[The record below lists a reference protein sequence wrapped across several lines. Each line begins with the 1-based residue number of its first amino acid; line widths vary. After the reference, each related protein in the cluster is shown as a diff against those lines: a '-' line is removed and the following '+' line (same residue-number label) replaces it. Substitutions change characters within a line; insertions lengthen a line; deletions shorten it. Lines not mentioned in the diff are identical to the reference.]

1 MMGKKVFIF
10 IVATLM
16 LVLMLGLL
24 VACSNTDTP
33 PVIDGDGT
41 GVSPAPTPTPDQGS
55 NNGGGDD
62 PVVGPGGGGTSQPV
76 EPDQNAQ
83 IESIV
88 NGEVSGVECTLEVS
102 PSTEYIDLSGS
113 ITVSEGCSWQL
124 YEDVL
129 GQVNIPTKYAA
140 NLVNGYNTYY
150 IVVTSEDGKTNRTYT
165 LNIWRNFYVDVMFV
179 SEGEVVKTITRTT
192 HTYISNDEFISV
204 SRTGYTHTGWT
215 NHTEGEDYYI
225 TGYNSSYGALSST
238 ITFDAKFSAND
249 YTITLDANG
258 GSCGKD
264 SVEVTYDSYFE
275 LPVPTRTGYT
285 FDGWEYNGTNI
296 TTTSG
301 SCITGFAYDKN
312 ITAKAKWSINSYQL
326 TVNSDGNHGSVTSSS
341 SRQYNSSVTI
351 TATPNVGYTFAGWYS
366 ENTKVSDNA
375 SYTFTMPANDVT
387 YTAIWEINAEM
398 QNFEFTSTTTTCTI
412 TGVKDTTLTS
422 ITIPD
427 SVTSIGS
434 SAFEGCSGLT
444 DVYYTGT
451 EEEWNSIAIGAYNDT
466 LTNATIHFYT
476 VVNENVVEATC
487 TTAGSYDSVTYS
499 FDGTE
504 LSRET
509 IVVFA
514 LGHDTI
520 DHEAQAPTCTEIG
533 WEAYVT
539 CSRCDYTTYAEI
551 PATGHTYSS
560 DCDTIC
566 NVCEHKRVSSVGH
579 TYGHTCDTTCNDCG
593 ATRTTSTAHS
603 DVNPADNS
611 CDKCGTKVYTLSFRL
626 SDDGQS
632 YAVTDANSNI
642 SGDIT
647 LPSTYNGKPV
657 TTIGSQ
663 AFIHCTSLTSITIP
677 DSVTTIGDYAFYGCT
692 GLTSIVIPD
701 SVIRIGESAF
711 GGCSS
716 LESLTIPFVGERAG
730 VTGSSTYQYPLGYLF
745 GTSRNTGCVA
755 TEQYYHG
762 SSTSS
767 TTSTTYYIPS
777 SLKSVTVT
785 GGYIPTGAFRN
796 CNGITNI
803 TLGDD
808 VTTIGSSAFAG
819 CKKLTSMTIPD
830 SVTTIGSSAF
840 YNCTSLTSI
849 VIPDSVTSIGEHAF
863 QSCDRLT
870 SIVIPNSVTTIGD
883 YAFSGCDSLTNI
895 TIPDSVTTI
904 GGSAFSGCD
913 SLTNITI
920 PDSVTSIEGAAFLG
934 TRLTSITIPD
944 SVTTIGYRAFYGC
957 TGLTSVTIGD
967 SVTGIGY
974 DAFWGCT
981 SLTSITVDENN
992 PNYKSIDGNLYSK
1005 DGKTLIQYAIGKTAT
1020 SFVIPDSVTT
1030 IDNYA
1035 FEDCDSL
1042 TSITIPGSVT
1052 TIGGSAFRGCSSLES
1067 LTIPFVGA
1075 KAGVTSSDNYQYPL
1089 GYLFGTSSY
1098 TGGVATR
1105 QEYYASMHS
1114 TTSTTYYIPSSLKSV
1129 TVTGGYIPTGAFY
1142 NCNNITNITLGD
1154 DVTGIGYEAF
1164 SGCTSLTS
1172 ISVDENNPNY
1182 KSIDGNLYSK
1192 DEKTLIQYAI
1202 GKTATSFV
1210 VPDSVTTIGSYAFRY
1225 CTSLTSVTFGENSK
1239 LTTIGSSA
1247 FFGFTG
1253 LTSITIP
1260 NSVTSIGSSAFAYCT
1275 SLTSVTFGENSR
1287 LTTIGSYAF
1296 RYCTSLTSITIPDS
1310 VTRIGSY
1317 AFIGCSS
1324 LESMTIPFVGAKA
1337 GVTSSDTYQYPFGYI
1352 FGTSS
1357 YTGGVA
1363 TTQEYYGSST
1373 SSTTS
1378 TTYYIPSSLKSVTVT
1393 GGYITRGAF
1402 YNCNNITIITIPDGV
1417 TSIGSSAFYNCT
1429 SLTDVYYTGDI
1440 AGWCGISFGSAN
1452 ANPMYYANNLYI
1464 DGKLVEGELVI
1475 PDSVTRIGGSAFS
1488 GCTSLTS
1495 IVIPDSVTTIGD
1507 YAFAYCTRLT
1517 SIVIPDSVI
1526 RIGES
1531 AFYKCTG
1538 LTSIVIPDSVTTIER
1553 YVFYNC
1559 DSLTSV
1565 TFEDPNGWHLTK
1577 LEGAT
1582 SGTIMTILT
1591 LTDAST
1597 NATYFK
1603 GAYYNYYWYKL

>member
-1 MMGKKVFIF
+1 MMGKKVLIF

-41 GVSPAPTPTPDQGS
+41 GVSPAPTPTPDQGG

-165 LNIWRNFYVDVMFV
+165 LNIWRNFYVDIMFV
-179 SEGEVVKTITRTT
+179 VEGEVIKTLTRTT

-275 LPVPTRTGYT
+275 LPVPTRTGHT
-285 FDGWEYNGTNI
+285 FDGWEYNGTKI

-301 SCITGFAYDKN
+301 SCTTGFAYDKN

-326 TVNSDGNHGSVTSSS
+326 TVNSDGNHGSVTSSG

-351 TATPNVGYTFAGWYS
+351 TATPNVGYTFAGWYKGG
-366 ENTKVSDNA
+366 TKVSDNA

-427 SVTSIGS
+427 SVTTIGN
-434 SAFEGCSGLT
+434 SAFYNCDSLT
-444 DVYYTGT
+444 DIYYTGT

-509 IVVFA
+509 IVVSA

-520 DHEAQAPTCTEIG
+520 NHEAQAPTCTEVG
-533 WEAYVT
+533 WEAYET
-539 CSRCDYTTYAEI
+539 CTRCDYTTYAEI

-566 NVCEHKRVSSVGH
+566 NVCEHERVSSVGH

-632 YAVTDANSNI
+632 YTITFANSSI
-642 SGDIT
+642 SGDINI
-647 LPSTYNGKPV
+647 PSTYNGKPV
-657 TTIGSQ
+657 TSIGKEV
-663 AFIHCTSLTSITIP
+663 FINCTSLTSITIP

-701 SVIRIGESAF
+701 SVIRIGSSAF

-716 LESLTIPFVGERAG
+716 LESLTIPFVGAEAG
-730 VTGSSTYQYPLGYLF
+730 VTDSSTYQYPLGRIF
-745 GTSRNTGCVA
+745 GTSRNTGGVA
-755 TEQYYHG
+755 TTQYYYG

-785 GGYIPTGAFRN
+785 GGYIPTGAFSN

-808 VTTIGSSAFAG
+808 VTGIGSSAFAG
-819 CKKLTSMTIPD
+819 CKKLTSIVIPD

-883 YAFSGCDSLTNI
+883 YAFD
-895 TIPDSVTTI
+895 
-904 GGSAFSGCD
+904 GCD

-920 PDSVTSIEGAAFLG
+920 PDSVTSISRYAFSG
-934 TRLTSITIPD
+934 CGITSIVIPD
-944 SVTTIGYRAFYGC
+944 SVTSIGEGAFAYCSSLMSITIPSSVTTIGLRAFYGC
-957 TGLTSVTIGD
+957 TSLTSVTIGD

-981 SLTSITVDENN
+981 SLTSISVDENH
-992 PNYKSIDGNLYSK
+992 PNYKSIDGNVYSK
-1005 DGKTLIQYAIGKTAT
+1005 DEKTLIQYAIGKTAT

-1035 FEDCDSL
+1035 LANCRNL
-1042 TSITIPGSVT
+1042 KSIVIPDSVT
-1052 TIGGSAFRGCSSLES
+1052 TIGSSAFRGCSSLES
-1067 LTIPFVGA
+1067 LTIPFVGNR
-1075 KAGVTSSDNYQYPL
+1075 AGVTSSDTYQYPL
-1089 GYLFGTSSY
+1089 GYLFGSWSY
-1098 TGGVATR
+1098 TGGVATT
-1105 QEYYASMHS
+1105 QEYYASLHS

-1154 DVTGIGYEAF
+1154 DVTGIGYDAF
-1164 SGCTSLTS
+1164 WGCTSLTS

-1182 KSIDGNLYSK
+1182 KSIDGNVYSK
-1192 DEKTLIQYAI
+1192 DGKTLIQY

-1210 VPDSVTTIGSYAFRY
+1210 IPD
-1225 CTSLTSVTFGENSK
+1225 
-1239 LTTIGSSA
+1239 
-1247 FFGFTG
+1247 
-1253 LTSITIP
+1253 
-1260 NSVTSIGSSAFAYCT
+1260 SVTSIGPRAFY
-1275 SLTSVTFGENSR
+1275 G
-1287 LTTIGSYAF
+1287 
-1296 RYCTSLTSITIPDS
+1296 CTSLTSITIPDS
-1310 VTRIGSY
+1310 VTSIGSSAFSGCTSLTSIVIPDSVTRIGSSAFYRCTSLTNVTFGENSQLTTIGKY
-1317 AFIGCSS
+1317 AFDSCTSLTSITIPDSVTSIGYDAFWACTS
-1324 LESMTIPFVGAKA
+1324 LTSITIPFVGAKA

-1352 FGTSS
+1352 FGTSI

-1363 TTQEYYGSST
+1363 TTQYYYGSST

-1393 GGYITRGAF
+1393 GGNILYGAF
-1402 YNCNNITIITIPDGV
+1402 YNCKNITIITIPDGV
-1417 TSIGSSAFYNCT
+1417 TTIGSYAFYHCT
-1429 SLTDVYYTGDI
+1429 SLTNVYYLGDI
-1440 AGWCGISFGSAN
+1440 AGWCGISFRSAS
-1452 ANPMYYANNLYI
+1452 ANPMCYADNLYI

-1475 PDSVTRIGGSAFS
+1475 PDEVTAIPAYAFRGQAITSIVIPDSVTSIGEHAFYGCTGLTS
-1488 GCTSLTS
+1488 IVIPNSVTSIGDGAFRKCTSLTS

-1507 YAFAYCTRLT
+1507 YAFYEC
-1517 SIVIPDSVI
+1517 S
-1526 RIGES
+1526 
-1531 AFYKCTG
+1531 
-1538 LTSIVIPDSVTTIER
+1538 
-1553 YVFYNC
+1553 
-1559 DSLTSV
+1559 SLTSV
-1565 TFEDPNGWHLTK
+1565 TFEDPNGWYVSTSST
-1577 LEGAT
+1577 AT
-1582 SGTIMTILT
+1582 SGTIVTILT

-1603 GAYYNYYWYKL
+1603 GAYYNYYWYKE